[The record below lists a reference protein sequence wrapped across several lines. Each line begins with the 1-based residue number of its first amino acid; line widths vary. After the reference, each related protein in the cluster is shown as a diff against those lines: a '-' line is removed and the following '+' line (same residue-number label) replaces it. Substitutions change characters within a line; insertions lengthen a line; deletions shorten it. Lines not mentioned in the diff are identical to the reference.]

1 MLMLSFC
8 STSQLSSDK
17 TRYAE
22 SLDRKL
28 LVIAEMVF
36 FMDQTHYVITDV
48 NMNLL
53 HELSYV

>member
-1 MLMLSFC
+1 MLSFC